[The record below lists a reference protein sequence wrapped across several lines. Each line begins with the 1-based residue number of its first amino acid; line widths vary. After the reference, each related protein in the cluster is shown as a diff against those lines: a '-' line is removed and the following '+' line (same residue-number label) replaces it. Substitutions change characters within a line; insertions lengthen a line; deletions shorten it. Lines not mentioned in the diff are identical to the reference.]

1 MASVECLQ
9 EAIRML
15 VAARLA
21 LRERNAGH
29 DDLESNRLEVAGRQ
43 RRAGRDSLTS
53 SWASTLR
60 STRASI
66 AILATPRT

>member
-9 EAIRML
+9 EATRML

-29 DDLESNRLEVAGRQ
+29 GDLESNRLEVAGQQRQ
-43 RRAGRDSLTS
+43 LSHAFIERFLSRAERN
-53 SWASTLR
+53 A
-60 STRASI
+60 A
-66 AILATPRT
+66 